1 MFKPAK
7 IERLPKMNFRYHLLK
22 VDGEWYLMEVD
33 RPIITS
39 YFLPWFTYFVPHK
52 GYQLTEDE
60 VEAIAPK
67 VLERDKNILSTQ
79 SKAGISASGA
89 AFLAVLLGRAF
100 PIEDYLYFTS
110 HLLNL
115 VLMILVLII
124 AFGIRIWISIGKKVT
139 LIKPSK
145 EVKRMYCRPVKF
157 RIVLRNLLLV
167 TMILFLLSAM
177 IYSILSKSKPNLI
190 VHMVLFVTSFIY
202 LASGTLGLY
211 ASGDDYK
218 VKIKKMKRAD

>member
-7 IERLPKMNFRYHLLK
+7 IDRLPKMNFRYRLLK
-22 VDGEWYLMEVD
+22 VENEWYLMEVD

-67 VLERDKNILSTQ
+67 VLEGDKNMLSTQ
-79 SKAGISASGA
+79 TKVGISTLGA
-89 AFLAVLLGRAF
+89 GSLAVLLGRAF

-115 VLMILVLII
+115 VLMIVVLFIV
-124 AFGIRIWISIGKKVT
+124 FGIRIWISIGKKVT
-139 LIKPSK
+139 VIKPSK
-145 EVKRMYCRPVKF
+145 KSTRMYCRPAKF
-157 RIVLRNLLLV
+157 RIVLRNLLLLIV
-167 TMILFLLSAM
+167 PLFLSSAM
-177 IYSILSKSKPNLI
+177 IYSVLSKIEPNLI

-202 LASGTLGLY
+202 LASGNLVLY

-218 VKIKKMKRAD
+218 AKVKK

>member
-7 IERLPKMNFRYHLLK
+7 IEYLPKMNFRYRLLK
-22 VDGEWYLMEVD
+22 VENEWYLMEVD

-67 VLERDKNILSTQ
+67 VLEGDKNMLSTQ
-79 SKAGISASGA
+79 TKVGISTLGA
-89 AFLAVLLGRAF
+89 GSLAVLLGRAF

-115 VLMILVLII
+115 VLMIVVLFIV
-124 AFGIRIWISIGKKVT
+124 FGIRIWISIGKKVT
-139 LIKPSK
+139 VIKPSK
-145 EVKRMYCRPVKF
+145 KSTRMYCRPTKF
-157 RIVLRNLLLV
+157 RIVLRNLLLLIV
-167 TMILFLLSAM
+167 PLFLSSAM
-177 IYSILSKSKPNLI
+177 IYSVLSKIEPNLI
-190 VHMVLFVTSFIY
+190 VHMVLFVTSFI
-202 LASGTLGLY
+202 
-211 ASGDDYK
+211 
-218 VKIKKMKRAD
+218 

>member
-7 IERLPKMNFRYHLLK
+7 IDRLPKMNFRYRLLK
-22 VDGEWYLMEVD
+22 VENEWYLMEVD

-67 VLERDKNILSTQ
+67 VLEGDKNMLSTQ
-79 SKAGISASGA
+79 TKVGISTLGA
-89 AFLAVLLGRAF
+89 GSLAVLLGRAF

-115 VLMILVLII
+115 VLMILVLCI
-124 AFGIRIWISIGKKVT
+124 AFGIRIWISIGKKESV
-139 LIKPSK
+139 IKPSK
-145 EVKRMYCRPVKF
+145 KANRIYCRPVKF
-157 RIVLRNLLLV
+157 RIVLRNLLLLIV
-167 TMILFLLSAM
+167 PLFLSSAM
-177 IYSILSKSKPNLI
+177 IYSVLSKIKPNLI
-190 VHMVLFVTSFIY
+190 VHMVLFITSFMY
-202 LASGTLGLY
+202 LASAILGLY
-211 ASGDDYK
+211 APGDDFK
-218 VKIKKMKRAD
+218 AKIKK

>member
-7 IERLPKMNFRYHLLK
+7 IEYLPKMNFRYRLLK
-22 VDGEWYLMEVD
+22 VENEWYLMEVD

-67 VLERDKNILSTQ
+67 VLEGDKNMLSSQT
-79 SKAGISASGA
+79 KVGISTLGA
-89 AFLAVLLGRAF
+89 GSLAVLLGRAF

-115 VLMILVLII
+115 VLMIVVLFIV
-124 AFGIRIWISIGKKVT
+124 FGIRIWISIGKKVT
-139 LIKPSK
+139 VIKPSK
-145 EVKRMYCRPVKF
+145 KSTRMYCRPAKF
-157 RIVLRNLLLV
+157 RIVLRNLLLLIV
-167 TMILFLLSAM
+167 PLFLSSAM
-177 IYSILSKSKPNLI
+177 IYSVLSKIEPNLI

-202 LASGTLGLY
+202 LASGNLVLY

-218 VKIKKMKRAD
+218 AKVKK